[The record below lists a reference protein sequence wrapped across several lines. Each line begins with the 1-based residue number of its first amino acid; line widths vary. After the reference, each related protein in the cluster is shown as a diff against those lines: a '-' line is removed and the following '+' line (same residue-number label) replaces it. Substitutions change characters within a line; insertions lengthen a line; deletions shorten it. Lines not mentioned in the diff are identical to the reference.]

1 MFSLQEVF
9 PETDKPLRKAMVALL
24 VLVAFSL
31 PFKFLVNLFIVLA
44 FVVWLFS
51 NPFKRLFTKT
61 KNIGIFLAI
70 FIFYLL
76 HLIGLLYTN
85 NIHEGLF
92 SLEMK
97 VSMLIFPLLFYTEVF
112 SAKQYRFFLKSF
124 VVGTLLCCLLCLSRA
139 ILLYFSAHENNFYY
153 EGLSWF
159 QHPSYLA
166 MYISFCCA
174 VLLLTN
180 VFSKTITYVSIVF
193 FTLFVFLLSSKT
205 GIIIHFIT
213 LVFSFVSIFL
223 KGKNYFKVIGAS
235 LLGLLVCVGILFLI
249 PQVKQRF
256 QNAYSVFQAKRIDK
270 TSAESTTVR
279 MLIWNEAM
287 QISKEHPLLGISP
300 GDTNDALY
308 EGYQRDRLTGAYS
321 KKLNA
326 HSQYFQT
333 TIGLGLVGL
342 VSLLSLFALPLFTN
356 RNKMVVFFIGITA
369 LNFLTESM
377 FQTMAGCIFFGYF
390 YSLICFQHDSLLT
403 TSD

>member
-1 MFSLQEVF
+1 MFKLQEIF
-9 PETDKPLRKAMVALL
+9 PETDKPLKKAMVALL

-31 PFKFLVNLFIVLA
+31 PFKFLVNLFIVLS
-44 FVVWLFS
+44 FVAWLAS

-61 KNIGIFLAI
+61 KNTKVLLAI

-76 HLIGLLYTN
+76 HVIALLYTN
-85 NIHEGLF
+85 NIQEGLF
-92 SLEMK
+92 NLEIK
-97 VSMLIFPLLFYTEVF
+97 ISMLIFPLLFYTEVF
-112 SAKQYRFFLKSF
+112 SVEQHQFFLKSF
-124 VVGTLLCCLLCLSRA
+124 VIGTLLCCLLCLSRSVF
-139 ILLYFSAHENNFYY
+139 LFFSTHENNFYY

-166 MYISFCCA
+166 MYISFCCV

-180 VFSKTITYVSIVF
+180 MFSKTITYLSIVF
-193 FTLFVFLLSSKT
+193 FTFFLFLLSSKT

-213 LVFSFVSIFL
+213 LVFSFAFILL
-223 KGKNYFKVIGAS
+223 KGKNYFKIIVMS
-235 LLGLLVCVGILFLI
+235 LLGLGICIGILFLI

-256 QNAYSVFQAKRIDK
+256 QNVYTVFKSKNTDK

-279 MLIWNEAM
+279 MLIWNEAI
-287 QISKEHPLLGISP
+287 QINKEHPLFGVSP

-308 EGYQRDRLTGAYS
+308 ESYQMHGLTGAYE

-326 HSQYFQT
+326 HNQYFQT
-333 TIGLGLVGL
+333 TIGLGIVG
-342 VSLLSLFALPLFTN
+342 LLSLLFLFTIPLVTN
-356 RNKMVVFFIGITA
+356 WNKIVVFFIGISA

-390 YSLICFQHDSLLT
+390 YSLICLKYDPILT
-403 TSD
+403 TTN